1 MSLQMLARSEVG
13 AGGCFRRERKGAS
26 QCGELIPQQS
36 NGALLVRAARLLSDL
51 CWVCGLSSLQV
62 VLCTSVPTDAYNLK
76 LCVSAVKNTKI

>member
-1 MSLQMLARSEVG
+1 MSLQMLVRSEVG